1 MFSLCMYLNS
11 VTNIL
16 QYSINLQK
24 AWHVELPFQQDIIH
38 TLRNTYSINILR
50 EGKRNPLFSNI
61 SLGIINRTFLKKK
74 QRNRVCNTILH
85 TYYMLYLSFTR
96 SSKGEISTNNMSLKQ
111 QHKSRQNYN
120 GDKRHKDAQSNTDR
134 DMAYSSKQE
143 TTVFEIQTRDII
155 TPFFLGGLHV

>member
-1 MFSLCMYLNS
+1 MSSLCMYLNS
-11 VTNIL
+11 VTSIL

-85 TYYMLYLSFTR
+85 MYYMLYLSFTR
-96 SSKGEISTNNMSLKQ
+96 SSKGEIPTYNMSLKQ

-155 TPFFLGGLHV
+155 TTFFLGGLHV

>member
-11 VTNIL
+11 VTSIL

-85 TYYMLYLSFTR
+85 TYYMLYLSFMR
-96 SSKGEISTNNMSLKQ
+96 SSKGEIPTNNMSLKQ

-143 TTVFEIQTRDII
+143 TTVFEIQTRDI

>member
-11 VTNIL
+11 VTSIL

-85 TYYMLYLSFTR
+85 TFYMLYLSFTR
-96 SSKGEISTNNMSLKQ
+96 SSKGEIPTNNMSLKQ

>member
-1 MFSLCMYLNS
+1 MMMTS
-11 VTNIL
+11 IL

-96 SSKGEISTNNMSLKQ
+96 SSKGEIPTNNMSLKQ

>member
-1 MFSLCMYLNS
+1 MSSLCMYLNS
-11 VTNIL
+11 VTSIL

-96 SSKGEISTNNMSLKQ
+96 SSKGEIPTNNMSLKQ

>member
-1 MFSLCMYLNS
+1 MMMMTS
-11 VTNIL
+11 IL

-96 SSKGEISTNNMSLKQ
+96 SSKGEIPTNNMSLKQ
-111 QHKSRQNYN
+111 QHKSRQNHN

>member
-11 VTNIL
+11 VTSIL

-50 EGKRNPLFSNI
+50 ERKRNPLFSNI

-85 TYYMLYLSFTR
+85 MYYMLYLSFTR
-96 SSKGEISTNNMSLKQ
+96 SSKGEIPTNNMSLKQ

-155 TPFFLGGLHV
+155 TTFFLGGLHV

>member
-1 MFSLCMYLNS
+1 MMMTS
-11 VTNIL
+11 IL

-74 QRNRVCNTILH
+74 
-85 TYYMLYLSFTR
+85 
-96 SSKGEISTNNMSLKQ
+96 
-111 QHKSRQNYN
+111 
-120 GDKRHKDAQSNTDR
+120 
-134 DMAYSSKQE
+134 
-143 TTVFEIQTRDII
+143 
-155 TPFFLGGLHV
+155 

>member
-1 MFSLCMYLNS
+1 MSSLCMYLNS
-11 VTNIL
+11 VTSIL

-96 SSKGEISTNNMSLKQ
+96 SSKGEIPTNNMSLKQ

-120 GDKRHKDAQSNTDR
+120 GDKRHKDAQSSTDR

>member
-11 VTNIL
+11 VTSIL

-96 SSKGEISTNNMSLKQ
+96 SSKGEIPTSNMSLKQ

>member
-1 MFSLCMYLNS
+1 MMLMTS
-11 VTNIL
+11 IL

-50 EGKRNPLFSNI
+50 EGKRNPLFSNV
-61 SLGIINRTFLKKK
+61 SLGIINGTFLKKK
-74 QRNRVCNTILH
+74 QRDRVCNAILH
-85 TYYMLYLSFTR
+85 MYYMLYLSSMR
-96 SSKGEISTNNMSLKQ
+96 SCQGEILTNNMSLKQ
-111 QHKSRQNYN
+111 QHKSRQNHT

-143 TTVFEIQTRDII
+143 TTVFEIQTRDI
-155 TPFFLGGLHV
+155 TPAFSLGGLRL

>member
-11 VTNIL
+11 VTSIL

-96 SSKGEISTNNMSLKQ
+96 SSKGEIPTNNMSLKQ

-120 GDKRHKDAQSNTDR
+120 GDKRHKDTQSNTDR

>member
-1 MFSLCMYLNS
+1 M
-11 VTNIL
+11 
-16 QYSINLQK
+16 
-24 AWHVELPFQQDIIH
+24 
-38 TLRNTYSINILR
+38 
-50 EGKRNPLFSNI
+50 
-61 SLGIINRTFLKKK
+61 
-74 QRNRVCNTILH
+74 LH
-85 TYYMLYLSFTR
+85 TYYMLYLSFMR
-96 SSKGEISTNNMSLKQ
+96 SCKGEIPTNNMSLKQ

>member
-11 VTNIL
+11 VTSIL

-85 TYYMLYLSFTR
+85 TYYMLYLSITR
-96 SSKGEISTNNMSLKQ
+96 SSKGEIPTNNMSLKQ

-134 DMAYSSKQE
+134 DMAYSSKQK

>member
-11 VTNIL
+11 VTSIL

-85 TYYMLYLSFTR
+85 TYYMLSLSFTR
-96 SSKGEISTNNMSLKQ
+96 SSKGEIPTNNMSLKQ

>member
-1 MFSLCMYLNS
+1 MMMTS
-11 VTNIL
+11 IL

-50 EGKRNPLFSNI
+50 EGKRNPLFTNI

-74 QRNRVCNTILH
+74 KKEIESAMQYYICNTCCI
-85 TYYMLYLSFTR
+85 YLPWGAVRVKFWQTTCPW
-96 SSKGEISTNNMSLKQ
+96 SSNIRVDKLIMATN
-111 QHKSRQNYN
+111 
-120 GDKRHKDAQSNTDR
+120 DTKDAQSNTDR
-134 DMAYSSKQE
+134 DIAYSSKQE

-155 TPFFLGGLHV
+155 PTFSLGGLRL

>member
-11 VTNIL
+11 VTSIL

-96 SSKGEISTNNMSLKQ
+96 SSEGEIPTNNMSLKQ

-155 TPFFLGGLHV
+155 TPFFLGGLRV

>member
-11 VTNIL
+11 VTSIL

-96 SSKGEISTNNMSLKQ
+96 SSKGEIPTSNMSLKQ

-155 TPFFLGGLHV
+155 TPFFLGGLRV

>member
-11 VTNIL
+11 VTSIL